1 MSFDPKQFRG
11 YVDSVLHYMDPE
23 IPYSINAREL
33 LVFTAAA
40 ESELGR
46 YLWQIPH
53 GPARGVFQ
61 MEEETEDDIHRNYLM
76 HRPKLSE
83 LVAALRTGLRDNDM
97 VDSLPYQVAMA
108 RIHYR
113 RVPDPLPD
121 YRDPYAL
128 GAYWKRYWNTYLG
141 KGRIVDAV
149 GKYLRLAG
157 RIKREVK

>member
-1 MSFDPKQFRG
+1 
-11 YVDSVLHYMDPE
+11 
-23 IPYSINAREL
+23 
-33 LVFTAAA
+33 
-40 ESELGR
+40 
-46 YLWQIPH
+46 
-53 GPARGVFQ
+53 

-76 HRPKLSE
+76 YRPKLSE
-83 LVAALRTGLRDNDM
+83 LVAALRTGLRDDDM

-128 GAYWKRYWNTYLG
+128 GAYWKRWYNTPLG
-141 KGRIVDAV
+141 KGKVVDAV

-157 RIKREVK
+157 KLEG